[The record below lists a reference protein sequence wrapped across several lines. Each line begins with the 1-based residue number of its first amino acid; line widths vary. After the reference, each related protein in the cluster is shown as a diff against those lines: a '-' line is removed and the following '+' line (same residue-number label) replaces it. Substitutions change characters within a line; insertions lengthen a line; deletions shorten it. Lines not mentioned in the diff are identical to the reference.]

1 MNNKIDQLGENLKKI
16 TDSLTE
22 LKDKVGLSDAD
33 KKNQAETL
41 KKEAAEIEKQIKEEI
56 ENLKNALQNETDE
69 TLKQELNKEKEKA
82 EALLSSISEITNLY
96 NSIVGTQALTS
107 TPVQPLTEDKNIF
120 TKAKNW
126 V

>member
-1 MNNKIDQLGENLKKI
+1 
-16 TDSLTE
+16 
-22 LKDKVGLSDAD
+22 
-33 KKNQAETL
+33 
-41 KKEAAEIEKQIKEEI
+41 
-56 ENLKNALQNETDE
+56 
-69 TLKQELNKEKEKA
+69 LKQELNKEKEKA

-107 TPVQPLTEDKNIF
+107 TPVQPLTEYKNIF